1 MGLFSTYS
9 FDDHFLRIHR
19 SVIAFLRHDV
29 NILEKLTITVKL
41 YYIETKLKQG
51 YDSRG
56 YFLKKQQKR

>member
-1 MGLFSTYS
+1 M
-9 FDDHFLRIHR
+9 
-19 SVIAFLRHDV
+19 
-29 NILEKLTITVKL
+29 TVKL